1 MDLTKNDNE
10 VLVKQISELLDNAR
24 KYVATTVNT
33 ALIKTYWN
41 IGKLLYEK
49 VEQDG
54 VESTYA
60 KQIISNVSKELTQRY
75 GKGFGKSNLYSMLIF
90 FKDYQNFQTLSGQL
104 SWSHYIE
111 LIQIQNEL
119 KRKFYEKECEN
130 ARWSVRE
137 LRRQIESEL
146 FERVLSAKKL
156 KKTKEEILN
165 LANKG
170 IELNKPEDIMKNPIV
185 LDFLD
190 LKEDKTV
197 HEKDIERALV
207 LQIEKFMLELG
218 KGFMFVGTQ
227 YRISIDNDHYYVD
240 MVFYNKILRRYVL
253 IELKNHKFV
262 PAAVGQI
269 NLYLNY
275 FKDQINDEYDEDPIG
290 IILCKDGVQPGT
302 HYATDGLI
310 NNVFAAN
317 FTTIMPTQLE
327 LQEQVNKIIK
337 TFNEEIPDNIVPY
350 LAFQGLDTLLAFYQS
365 QQTTDITNLTQKM
378 EGFKY
383 NGCLGETTIHN
394 GEITYPLSF
403 RKVIE

>member
-41 IGKLLYEK
+41 IGKIIVNDLDRHKE
-49 VEQDG
+49 D
-54 VESTYA
+54 ESY
-60 KQIISNVSKELTQRY
+60 KEYSIRNLSKRLTERY
-75 GKGFGKSNLYSMLIF
+75 GKGFSKSSLQRIIIF
-90 FKDYQNFQTLSGQL
+90 YEYYKSVPTLSGQL
-104 SWSHYIE
+104 SWAHYIE
-111 LIQIQNEL
+111 LIQIRNEL
-119 KRKFYEKECEN
+119 KRRFYEKECEN
-130 ARWSVRE
+130 AHWSVRE

-156 KKTKEEILN
+156 KKTKEEILE

-170 IELNKPEDIMKNPIV
+170 IELNKPEDIIKNPIV
-185 LDFLD
+185 LDFVD
-190 LKEDKTV
+190 LKEDKTI
-197 HEKDIERALV
+197 HEKDIEKALV
-207 LQIEKFMLELG
+207 SQIEKFIIELG

-227 YRISIDNDHYYVD
+227 YRISIGNDHYYVD

-302 HYATDGLI
+302 HYATDGI
-310 NNVFAAN
+310 TNNVYAAN

-327 LQEQVNKIIK
+327 LQEQVDKIVQAFNKDK
-337 TFNEEIPDNIVPY
+337 RGKKNVN
-350 LAFQGLDTLLAFYQS
+350 
-365 QQTTDITNLTQKM
+365 
-378 EGFKY
+378 
-383 NGCLGETTIHN
+383 
-394 GEITYPLSF
+394 
-403 RKVIE
+403 